1 MISSNATLRLSQL
14 SPAKR
19 ALLEK
24 RLQKRMAD
32 MVEEQTIR
40 PRTNRE
46 SPLPLSFAQQRLW
59 FIDQLE
65 PGSSAYN
72 ISTALRLG
80 GPLRIDAMERCLN
93 EIVRRHETLRT
104 TFRLNSAQQP
114 VQVIAPQTKLSLRVE
129 DLSALTE
136 GKREAEAIKLASE
149 EAQRPFDLARGP
161 LIRARVLRLAA
172 DDHVLLF
179 TMHHII
185 SDGWSMG
192 VLVAE
197 IGALYSAYAQN
208 RESPLRDLP
217 IQYADFAQWQRQ
229 WMQGEVLA
237 EQLDYWR
244 RQLAGDLPVLSLP
257 TDYPRPLV
265 QGTNGGHELFDLRTD
280 LSDGLKHLSYREDAT
295 LFMTLLAAFQVL
307 LYRYTGQEDF
317 LVGAPT
323 ANRSRPETESLIGFF
338 VNTLV
343 LRADLS
349 GNPTFR
355 ELVRRVQKMALAAY
369 AHQDLPFER
378 LVEELHPNRDLSRN
392 PLVQVVLALQNTPMG
407 ELELH
412 GLRIQPHEF
421 DSDVVRV
428 DLEFHLHELPEG
440 LGGLLVYN
448 ADLFEKETIRR
459 FLEHFR
465 ILLEGIVTNPD
476 QRISDLL
483 LLTSAERDRLL
494 FSFNETRQDP
504 GPERTIHELFE
515 AQVERRP
522 DSLALEFEDQA
533 ISYRELD
540 RRANQLARYLRARGV
555 GPEVRVALLIERS
568 PQQIIALLAV
578 LKAGG
583 AYVPLDAGQPR
594 ERLSFMLQDSGAK
607 LLLSCGRLSSEL
619 LTDGI
624 ELVDL
629 DKKWNEIALESGE
642 QTESGLA
649 DDNTAYMIY
658 TSGSTGQPKGVTV
671 SHRSL
676 VNAIVGQFASAPES
690 LAGTILLMSY
700 AFDGS
705 LLSIFCSLCQGA
717 SLVLPPEGESADAL
731 RVARLIAEH
740 RTTHLWAVPSFYSLL
755 LEQAHPE
762 QLETLRVV
770 HVGGETCRPQLV
782 ERHYQLLPQSRLVN
796 VYGPTETTI
805 WATTYEC
812 GIADRE
818 QLVPIGRPGINMQA
832 YVLDGYLQPVSVG
845 VTGRLYVGGVGIARG
860 YWNRPDLTAE
870 RFIPNPYGTE
880 SGGRLYR
887 TGDLA
892 RHEAEGRLVLLGRE
906 DAQVKVRGY
915 RVELGEIEAALCEL
929 EWVQSAVVSAC
940 ESAPGDQRLVAYV
953 VPGEKHRGRA
963 TPELRDRLR
972 GKLPEYMVPS
982 SFVFLDELPL
992 TPAGKV
998 DRRALPE
1005 PDRDTLKQNFVAPR
1019 TPVEERLARIWG
1031 EVLKIETIGI
1041 NDDFFDLGGH
1051 SLLATQLISRV
1062 RESFAV
1068 DLPLRS
1074 VFESPTVA
1082 GLAGQVETLMKTGG
1096 EMSAPPLVPVSRET
1110 RRQVRSTRKKQAPPL
1125 APVSHEGALPV
1136 SFAQQRLWFMH
1147 ELEPGGSAYNMPV
1160 AVRLK
1165 GRLNHPALEQ
1175 TLSEIVRR
1183 HGSLRTT
1190 ITARDGEIC
1199 QVIAPPE
1206 DTILP
1211 VTDLCDL
1218 PESER
1223 MIEAS
1228 SLAADDARESFD
1240 LSRGPLYRSSLLRL
1254 GAEDHILLVTM
1265 HHIISDGW
1273 GMGVMVREVAE
1284 LYTAFVE
1291 GKPSPLAPLPLQ
1303 YVDFAHWQR
1312 NYLVGETLAAHL
1324 QYWKQ
1329 KLGGT
1334 LPVLELQGDRPR
1346 HSIQS
1351 FRGAGEKL
1359 SLSAGLTQRLKARA
1373 RNEGVT
1379 PFMILLAA
1387 FKALL
1392 YRYTGEE
1399 DIIIGSPIAN
1409 RNRLEV
1415 EGLIGFFVNTLVLR
1429 TDLSGAPSFREL
1441 LDRVRTVALEA
1452 YAHQDMPFEKLVEH
1466 LQPER
1471 SMSRHPLFQVMF
1483 QLGNAPMGEASLPGL
1498 TLEPVLVEKETTQ
1511 FDLSLD
1517 LVEGEESLWVVAEY
1531 STDLFDS
1538 PTIARMLHHFQIL
1551 LEDAVDNPD
1560 RRIGQLSLMTEAECE
1575 QLLVRWNN
1583 TRKTNLSDQCLP
1595 ALFEAQVARTP
1606 EAVAIIGNGEELSYA
1621 ALNNRANQL
1630 AHYLRSM
1637 GVGPEVRVGVLM
1649 ERSLEMVVAL
1659 LAVLKAGGAYVPLDP
1674 LYPKN
1679 RLAFMLEDT
1688 QTYALLTQRRLKAV
1702 IPEHPS
1708 RVVCLDVEA
1717 AVIGRQSTLDPT
1729 IIGSAENLAYVIY
1742 TSGSTGQPKGVGVTH
1757 KSLVNHHAAVR
1768 NAYGLRAGDRVLQF
1782 ASLSFDVAA
1791 EEIFPTLLTGAT
1803 VVLHD
1808 GEMPGLGR
1816 DFVREVK
1823 DNGVTVL
1830 NLPASAW
1837 CEWVDWWA
1845 DESSQ
1850 SREELPDCLRLVIV
1864 GSERVPEESFAAW
1877 RQVASERT
1885 RLLNAYGTTETSITA
1900 TLYSP
1905 VMTENEAGAGLA
1917 MPIGRPL
1924 ANTQTYILDRLMQP
1938 VPVGIG
1944 GELYIGGAGLARGY
1958 LNRPDATA
1966 EKFIPNPFGDE
1977 PGTRLYQTGD
1987 LARYLPDGNIEFI
2000 RRVDRQV
2007 KVRGFRIELG
2017 EIEAVLNEHANVRH
2031 AVVEASAD
2039 RSGLNQLVGY
2049 VVTEQNQPPA
2059 KKELR
2064 EFLRDRLPEF
2074 MVPSVFVMMKELPL
2088 TPGGKVDRRA
2098 LPAPEEARGEAED
2111 LVLPRSQVEHAIAA
2125 IWREVLRLE
2134 QVGVHENFF
2143 DLGGHSL
2150 LLVRVHNRLQKALDQ
2165 DITVL
2170 DLFKYPTIRL
2180 LAEYIAP
2187 EHASLKSHGFQAA
2200 ARKDQTRPE
2209 GSEIAIIGMAGRF
2222 PGSKDLEE
2230 FWRNLC
2236 EGVEAVSF
2244 FSDEELI
2251 EAGVGPAL
2259 LNDPNYVKAG
2269 VVLDDIDQFDAL
2281 FFGYSPREAEVMD
2294 PQHRLFLEC
2303 ASEALERAG
2312 HDSEQS
2318 GESVGVFAGTGTGTY
2333 VYNLLSNP
2341 EIIEAVGGLQ
2351 LAIGNDKD
2359 HLPTH
2364 VSYKL
2369 NLRGPSIAV
2378 QTACSASL
2386 VAVHMACR
2394 SVLEGECKMA
2404 LAGGV
2409 AVHEMDK
2416 RGYLFQEGGI
2426 GSPDGHCRAFD
2437 ADAQGTISGSGV
2449 GVVVLK
2455 RLQDALAD
2463 GDFIHAVIKGSA
2475 VNNDGSA
2482 KVGYTAPSV
2491 QGQAEVIRAAQIA
2504 AGVDAESITYIE
2516 AHGTGTRLGDPIEIA
2531 ALTQVFRENTNR
2543 EDFCAV
2549 GSLKTNIGHLD
2560 TAAGVAGLIK
2570 TVLALEHKAIPP
2582 SLHFQQ
2588 PNPALELESSP
2599 FYINNSLTE
2608 WKSDNGSR
2616 RAGVSSFGIGGTNAH
2631 VIVEEAPPVGH
2642 SSDGRPWHLLMLS
2655 AQTDTALNQATANLA
2670 AYLEAHPESNL
2681 ADVAYT
2687 MQVGRKT
2694 FSHRRVVICHEL
2706 DDAIRG
2712 LELLD
2717 PQRVFTVTDQARGR
2731 DVVFM
2736 FPGQGVQSVNM
2747 GRDLYQHE
2755 AVFREQVDRCSEM
2768 LKSHIGFDLR
2778 DVLYPAEEVME
2789 DAAVKLQQTRLTQP
2803 ALFVIEYA
2811 LAQLWMKW
2819 GVKPRAMIGH
2829 SIGEYVAACLAGVF
2843 SLADA
2848 LSLVALRGKL
2858 MQSLPEGGML
2868 SVALAEDELRGMLG
2882 NQLSIAA
2889 VNGPSLSVVSGPD
2902 DAVSDLQDRL
2912 AAKKVGYRR
2921 LLTSHAF
2928 HSHMMAP
2935 IIAEFTAQVRKVKL
2949 NAPQIRYLSN
2959 VSGTWI
2965 SRNDATDPGYWARH
2979 LRQTVRFADGARE
2992 LLRDSDATLLE
3003 VGPGQTLSTMIR
3015 PLARETGQFVV
3026 NSQRHPQEQGSD
3038 EEVLMKALGRLWLAG
3053 VRIDW
3058 RGFYAHEVRHRL
3070 PLPTYPFERRSYWV
3084 GWQKPAASDGDNQPR
3099 KKPDVADWFYLPHWK
3114 PSVSPIVK
3122 ASSAGAEQ
3130 SPVWLVFP
3138 DERGFSKRIAEQLEQ
3153 RGAEVFMVR
3162 GGERFER
3169 LDDRSYAINVA
3180 HPEDYEA
3187 LVLDLKSRSKMP
3199 NSVLHSLS
3207 VTASEQIESGRLFSE
3222 RLLRDGFYSL
3232 MFLAKALG
3240 HHELSEE
3247 ITIAILS
3254 DCMQRVTGEDRVV
3267 PEKATVL
3274 GPCAVIPQEYASLN
3288 CRSIDVVLPATN
3300 GWQEELLIAQIVSD
3314 LRSNSRDA
3322 AVAYRGNQR
3331 WIQAFEPVKLARV
3344 PGVHPRLREEGVYL
3358 VTGGLGGLGL
3368 ALAEHLA
3375 QTLRAKLLLVG
3386 RSAFPSRDEWA
3397 EWLATHPDDNDVS
3410 RKIRRL
3416 QGIENHGAQVLVAS
3430 ADVCDEDQMRE
3441 ALRVARARFG
3451 RINGVIHAA
3460 GIAPGRLIETEQYGV
3475 AENTL
3480 APKVKGTRV
3489 LENLFKEEGLDFFAL
3504 CSSISSIL
3512 GVFGQVDYC
3521 AANAFLDAFAHYN
3534 TLQNGIPTVAIN
3546 WDTWRDTGM
3555 AVNAALHFRLP
3566 AAEFPEPE
3574 NGQARPGDE
3583 AQVHG
3588 FLRDAISTPEGIDA
3602 FDRILAHN
3610 LLPQVLV
3617 STRDLQSVIR
3627 QTEARTQSL
3636 IFDEMMRLQQ
3646 SGPAHQ
3652 RPDVQTTYV
3661 APRNELEEK
3670 IAAVWQSL
3678 LGIEQ
3683 VGVDDNFFELGG
3695 HSLLATQLVSRLR
3708 EGFRVE
3714 IPLRTIFERATVA
3727 GLAEHIEQAW
3737 LDMASET
3744 AAIVPVKRETRQ
3756 VRRAGN

>member
-1 MISSNATLRLSQL
+1 
-14 SPAKR
+14 
-19 ALLEK
+19 
-24 RLQKRMAD
+24 
-32 MVEEQTIR
+32 
-40 PRTNRE
+40 
-46 SPLPLSFAQQRLW
+46 
-59 FIDQLE
+59 
-65 PGSSAYN
+65 
-72 ISTALRLG
+72 
-80 GPLRIDAMERCLN
+80 
-93 EIVRRHETLRT
+93 
-104 TFRLNSAQQP
+104 
-114 VQVIAPQTKLSLRVE
+114 
-129 DLSALTE
+129 
-136 GKREAEAIKLASE
+136 
-149 EAQRPFDLARGP
+149 
-161 LIRARVLRLAA
+161 
-172 DDHVLLF
+172 
-179 TMHHII
+179 
-185 SDGWSMG
+185 
-192 VLVAE
+192 
-197 IGALYSAYAQN
+197 
-208 RESPLRDLP
+208 
-217 IQYADFAQWQRQ
+217 
-229 WMQGEVLA
+229 
-237 EQLDYWR
+237 
-244 RQLAGDLPVLSLP
+244 
-257 TDYPRPLV
+257 
-265 QGTNGGHELFDLRTD
+265 
-280 LSDGLKHLSYREDAT
+280 
-295 LFMTLLAAFQVL
+295 
-307 LYRYTGQEDF
+307 
-317 LVGAPT
+317 
-323 ANRSRPETESLIGFF
+323 
-338 VNTLV
+338 
-343 LRADLS
+343 
-349 GNPTFR
+349 
-355 ELVRRVQKMALAAY
+355 
-369 AHQDLPFER
+369 
-378 LVEELHPNRDLSRN
+378 
-392 PLVQVVLALQNTPMG
+392 
-407 ELELH
+407 
-412 GLRIQPHEF
+412 
-421 DSDVVRV
+421 
-428 DLEFHLHELPEG
+428 
-440 LGGLLVYN
+440 
-448 ADLFEKETIRR
+448 
-459 FLEHFR
+459 
-465 ILLEGIVTNPD
+465 
-476 QRISDLL
+476 
-483 LLTSAERDRLL
+483 
-494 FSFNETRQDP
+494 
-504 GPERTIHELFE
+504 
-515 AQVERRP
+515 
-522 DSLALEFEDQA
+522 
-533 ISYRELD
+533 
-540 RRANQLARYLRARGV
+540 
-555 GPEVRVALLIERS
+555 
-568 PQQIIALLAV
+568 
-578 LKAGG
+578 
-583 AYVPLDAGQPR
+583 
-594 ERLSFMLQDSGAK
+594 
-607 LLLSCGRLSSEL
+607 
-619 LTDGI
+619 
-624 ELVDL
+624 
-629 DKKWNEIALESGE
+629 
-642 QTESGLA
+642 
-649 DDNTAYMIY
+649 
-658 TSGSTGQPKGVTV
+658 
-671 SHRSL
+671 
-676 VNAIVGQFASAPES
+676 
-690 LAGTILLMSY
+690 
-700 AFDGS
+700 
-705 LLSIFCSLCQGA
+705 
-717 SLVLPPEGESADAL
+717 
-731 RVARLIAEH
+731 
-740 RTTHLWAVPSFYSLL
+740 
-755 LEQAHPE
+755 
-762 QLETLRVV
+762 
-770 HVGGETCRPQLV
+770 
-782 ERHYQLLPQSRLVN
+782 
-796 VYGPTETTI
+796 
-805 WATTYEC
+805 
-812 GIADRE
+812 
-818 QLVPIGRPGINMQA
+818 
-832 YVLDGYLQPVSVG
+832 
-845 VTGRLYVGGVGIARG
+845 
-860 YWNRPDLTAE
+860 
-870 RFIPNPYGTE
+870 
-880 SGGRLYR
+880 
-887 TGDLA
+887 
-892 RHEAEGRLVLLGRE
+892 
-906 DAQVKVRGY
+906 
-915 RVELGEIEAALCEL
+915 
-929 EWVQSAVVSAC
+929 
-940 ESAPGDQRLVAYV
+940 
-953 VPGEKHRGRA
+953 
-963 TPELRDRLR
+963 
-972 GKLPEYMVPS
+972 
-982 SFVFLDELPL
+982 
-992 TPAGKV
+992 
-998 DRRALPE
+998 
-1005 PDRDTLKQNFVAPR
+1005 
-1019 TPVEERLARIWG
+1019 
-1031 EVLKIETIGI
+1031 
-1041 NDDFFDLGGH
+1041 
-1051 SLLATQLISRV
+1051 
-1062 RESFAV
+1062 
-1068 DLPLRS
+1068 
-1074 VFESPTVA
+1074 
-1082 GLAGQVETLMKTGG
+1082 
-1096 EMSAPPLVPVSRET
+1096 
-1110 RRQVRSTRKKQAPPL
+1110 
-1125 APVSHEGALPV
+1125 
-1136 SFAQQRLWFMH
+1136 
-1147 ELEPGGSAYNMPV
+1147 
-1160 AVRLK
+1160 
-1165 GRLNHPALEQ
+1165 
-1175 TLSEIVRR
+1175 
-1183 HGSLRTT
+1183 
-1190 ITARDGEIC
+1190 
-1199 QVIAPPE
+1199 
-1206 DTILP
+1206 
-1211 VTDLCDL
+1211 
-1218 PESER
+1218 
-1223 MIEAS
+1223 
-1228 SLAADDARESFD
+1228 
-1240 LSRGPLYRSSLLRL
+1240 
-1254 GAEDHILLVTM
+1254 
-1265 HHIISDGW
+1265 
-1273 GMGVMVREVAE
+1273 
-1284 LYTAFVE
+1284 
-1291 GKPSPLAPLPLQ
+1291 
-1303 YVDFAHWQR
+1303 
-1312 NYLVGETLAAHL
+1312 
-1324 QYWKQ
+1324 
-1329 KLGGT
+1329 
-1334 LPVLELQGDRPR
+1334 
-1346 HSIQS
+1346 
-1351 FRGAGEKL
+1351 
-1359 SLSAGLTQRLKARA
+1359 
-1373 RNEGVT
+1373 
-1379 PFMILLAA
+1379 
-1387 FKALL
+1387 
-1392 YRYTGEE
+1392 
-1399 DIIIGSPIAN
+1399 
-1409 RNRLEV
+1409 
-1415 EGLIGFFVNTLVLR
+1415 
-1429 TDLSGAPSFREL
+1429 
-1441 LDRVRTVALEA
+1441 
-1452 YAHQDMPFEKLVEH
+1452 
-1466 LQPER
+1466 
-1471 SMSRHPLFQVMF
+1471 
-1483 QLGNAPMGEASLPGL
+1483 
-1498 TLEPVLVEKETTQ
+1498 
-1511 FDLSLD
+1511 
-1517 LVEGEESLWVVAEY
+1517 
-1531 STDLFDS
+1531 
-1538 PTIARMLHHFQIL
+1538 
-1551 LEDAVDNPD
+1551 
-1560 RRIGQLSLMTEAECE
+1560 
-1575 QLLVRWNN
+1575 
-1583 TRKTNLSDQCLP
+1583 
-1595 ALFEAQVARTP
+1595 
-1606 EAVAIIGNGEELSYA
+1606 
-1621 ALNNRANQL
+1621 
-1630 AHYLRSM
+1630 
-1637 GVGPEVRVGVLM
+1637 
-1649 ERSLEMVVAL
+1649 
-1659 LAVLKAGGAYVPLDP
+1659 
-1674 LYPKN
+1674 
-1679 RLAFMLEDT
+1679 
-1688 QTYALLTQRRLKAV
+1688 
-1702 IPEHPS
+1702 
-1708 RVVCLDVEA
+1708 
-1717 AVIGRQSTLDPT
+1717 
-1729 IIGSAENLAYVIY
+1729 VIY

-1905 VMTENEAGAGLA
+1905 VMTENEAGAGRAL
-1917 MPIGRPL
+1917 PIGRPL

-1944 GELYIGGAGLARGY
+1944 GELYLGGAGLARGY

-2049 VVTEQNQPPA
+2049 VVTEQNQPSA

-2187 EHASLKSHGFQAA
+2187 EQASLKSHGFQAA
-2200 ARKDQTRPE
+2200 APKDQTRPE

-2236 EGVEAVSF
+2236 QGVEAVSF
-2244 FSDEELI
+2244 FSDQELI

-2599 FYINNSLTE
+2599 FYINSSLTE

-2778 DVLYPAEEVME
+2778 DVLYPAEEAME
-2789 DAAVKLQQTRLTQP
+2789 DAAAKLQQTRVTQP

-2882 NQLSIAA
+2882 NQLSLAA

-3058 RGFYAHEVRHRL
+3058 QGFYAHEVRHRL

-3122 ASSAGAEQ
+3122 ASSTGAEQ

-3199 NSVLHSLS
+3199 SSVLHSLS
-3207 VTASEQIESGRLFSE
+3207 VTASE
-3222 RLLRDGFYSL
+3222 
-3232 MFLAKALG
+3232 
-3240 HHELSEE
+3240 
-3247 ITIAILS
+3247 
-3254 DCMQRVTGEDRVV
+3254 
-3267 PEKATVL
+3267 
-3274 GPCAVIPQEYASLN
+3274 
-3288 CRSIDVVLPATN
+3288 
-3300 GWQEELLIAQIVSD
+3300 
-3314 LRSNSRDA
+3314 
-3322 AVAYRGNQR
+3322 
-3331 WIQAFEPVKLARV
+3331 
-3344 PGVHPRLREEGVYL
+3344 
-3358 VTGGLGGLGL
+3358 
-3368 ALAEHLA
+3368 
-3375 QTLRAKLLLVG
+3375 
-3386 RSAFPSRDEWA
+3386 
-3397 EWLATHPDDNDVS
+3397 
-3410 RKIRRL
+3410 
-3416 QGIENHGAQVLVAS
+3416 
-3430 ADVCDEDQMRE
+3430 AD
-3441 ALRVARARFG
+3441 
-3451 RINGVIHAA
+3451 
-3460 GIAPGRLIETEQYGV
+3460 
-3475 AENTL
+3475 
-3480 APKVKGTRV
+3480 
-3489 LENLFKEEGLDFFAL
+3489 
-3504 CSSISSIL
+3504 
-3512 GVFGQVDYC
+3512 
-3521 AANAFLDAFAHYN
+3521 
-3534 TLQNGIPTVAIN
+3534 
-3546 WDTWRDTGM
+3546 
-3555 AVNAALHFRLP
+3555 
-3566 AAEFPEPE
+3566 
-3574 NGQARPGDE
+3574 
-3583 AQVHG
+3583 
-3588 FLRDAISTPEGIDA
+3588 
-3602 FDRILAHN
+3602 
-3610 LLPQVLV
+3610 
-3617 STRDLQSVIR
+3617 
-3627 QTEARTQSL
+3627 
-3636 IFDEMMRLQQ
+3636 
-3646 SGPAHQ
+3646 
-3652 RPDVQTTYV
+3652 
-3661 APRNELEEK
+3661 
-3670 IAAVWQSL
+3670 
-3678 LGIEQ
+3678 
-3683 VGVDDNFFELGG
+3683 
-3695 HSLLATQLVSRLR
+3695 
-3708 EGFRVE
+3708 
-3714 IPLRTIFERATVA
+3714 
-3727 GLAEHIEQAW
+3727 
-3737 LDMASET
+3737 
-3744 AAIVPVKRETRQ
+3744 
-3756 VRRAGN
+3756 